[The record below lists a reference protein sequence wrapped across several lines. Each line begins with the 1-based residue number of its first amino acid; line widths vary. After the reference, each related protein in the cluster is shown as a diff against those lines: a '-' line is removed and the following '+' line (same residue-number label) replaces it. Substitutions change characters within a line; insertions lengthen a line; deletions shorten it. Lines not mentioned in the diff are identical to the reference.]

1 MTDAALTD
9 QLYRSTFSYSPIDV
23 PTHKL
28 LSAERAMVTV
38 GLHDRIFWRT
48 QPLFYRNTS
57 MSFNYYG
64 VASAKK
70 HSWAC

>member
-1 MTDAALTD
+1 
-9 QLYRSTFSYSPIDV
+9 
-23 PTHKL
+23 
-28 LSAERAMVTV
+28 MVTV